1 LVGFLVEIA
10 GSAADLSW
18 EKVSIE
24 GPHQGSYFDRIIWN
38 IGPVRVGDWTV
49 DRNRSEQKNGLM
61 GYNQIVDAGE
71 AGPTV
76 VARLTTMSALSARL
90 TRLIL
95 RVAMVACCLTIC
107 VPLVQLGTATAAG
120 AAAAASIPV
129 CPPDCGFVAA
139 GDPLLIPFMADNPGN
154 EWRALPASDVQS
166 YVDTLKRNLAKS
178 DPKVGSNVA
187 AAKWLWFNGQYGLM
201 IVLVSSPDLAHLHLG
216 TPAQN
221 AQDLC
226 TSSHGRPVSRL
237 EKVAGVAD
245 AVSGECAVR
254 PTSTSKEATV
264 VAFNRGNVAVLIE
277 ITSKSGA
284 PIASSIVATAAQQES
299 LTLPSEGVPVSSGG
313 LDIGW
318 VLIWLVVLAAIL
330 AGVLLCVRRRGSWR
344 GPVEAVVASFDRRKL
359 ALGITLL
366 AVIGAMAFSM
376 VNSSLLH
383 GQGEWYEAGFD
394 DLWRNW
400 ADAAY
405 MTFAGGYGHIY
416 ILDRSLETAP
426 ALQLVTAPVA
436 RLAFHLSFPYPSPVL
451 YPEAFWVAGPLFLS
465 AMALPICAADRWLQ
479 GMAVVDL
486 RRRLLVLG
494 AMAIT
499 LPPIA
504 LSGHPEDLI
513 AIGAML
519 YGLVAAL
526 DGRPRAVGW
535 WLGVALAFQFFALL
549 AVPFALVFL
558 SRRKWLTAIW
568 PMILVPLT
576 FLVVPLIAEPSE
588 TVRQLI
594 HQRVYDVSGYITPT
608 WRLDPGVGAFIRAL
622 VVLLAIPAAIIVARH
637 LPRSRRTAANLV
649 VWTLAALLALRVFEP
664 QLVTYFL
671 APVLALMPVSASRG
685 PWWRLIATCLAAV
698 WLNWWVHIAVDAR
711 WSLWLIL
718 IGQLAV
724 LGWLGWPAGLRS
736 SGNDASDTQDTEK
749 KPPRAAPTV
758 SSRERS
764 TAGAR

>member
-1 LVGFLVEIA
+1 MASGVTSREYPGPGLEIRQTVEA
-10 GSAADLSW
+10 DPGS
-18 EKVSIE
+18 
-24 GPHQGSYFDRIIWN
+24 QTDRRRKS
-38 IGPVRVGDWTV
+38 P
-49 DRNRSEQKNGLM
+49 EQKSGLI
-61 GYNQIVDAGE
+61 GYNQVVDAGE
-71 AGPTV
+71 AGLMV
-76 VARLTTMSALSARL
+76 VARPATLFALPTRL
-90 TRLIL
+90 TQLVI
-95 RVAMVACCLTIC
+95 RVAMVVFCLAVA
-107 VPLVQLGTATAAG
+107 VPLVELGSASTAG
-120 AAAAASIPV
+120 AAVAATQVPV

-139 GDPLLIPFMADNPGN
+139 GDPLLIPFMAVNPGN
-154 EWRALPASDVQS
+154 EWRALPASDAQS
-166 YVDTLKRNLAKS
+166 YVDMLKHNLAGE
-178 DPKVGSNVA
+178 DPQVESNVA
-187 AAKWLWFNGQYGLM
+187 AAKWLWFNQQYGLQ
-201 IVLVSSPDLAHLHLG
+201 IVLVSSPGLAHLHLG
-216 TPAQN
+216 TLAQN

-226 TSSHGRPVSRL
+226 TSSHGRPAGRL
-237 EKVAGVAD
+237 GKVAGVTD
-245 AVSGECAVR
+245 AVSGQCELSPA
-254 PTSTSKEATV
+254 PSSKTSSSKEATV

-277 ITSKSGA
+277 ITSESGT

-313 LDIGW
+313 LDLAW
-318 VLIWLVVLAAIL
+318 VLVWLVLLAAIVV
-330 AGVLLCVRRRGSWR
+330 GIVLCVRRRGSWR
-344 GPVEAVVASFDRRKL
+344 GPIDAMTESFGRRKL
-359 ALGITLL
+359 ALGVTLL

-451 YPEAFWVAGPLFLS
+451 YPAAFWVAGPLYLS
-465 AMALPICAADRWLQ
+465 AMVLPICAADRWLQ
-479 GMAVVDL
+479 GMAVVDV

-535 WLGVALAFQFFALL
+535 WFGVALAFQFFALL
-549 AVPFALVFL
+549 AVPFALIFL

-568 PMILVPLT
+568 PMILVPLV
-576 FLVVPLIAEPSE
+576 FLVVPFIAEPSE

-594 HQRVYDVSGYITPT
+594 HQKVYDVSGYITPT
-608 WRLDPGVGAFIRAL
+608 WKLDPGVGAFIRAL

-671 APVLALMPVSASRG
+671 APALALMPVSAARG

-718 IGQLAV
+718 IGQLVV
-724 LGWLGWPAGLRS
+724 LGWLAWPTGLRS
-736 SGNDASDTQDTEK
+736 SGSDPEDSRETAR
-749 KPPRAAPTV
+749 KPSRAASTGP
-758 SSRERS
+758 SRERS

>member
-1 LVGFLVEIA
+1 
-10 GSAADLSW
+10 
-18 EKVSIE
+18 
-24 GPHQGSYFDRIIWN
+24 
-38 IGPVRVGDWTV
+38 
-49 DRNRSEQKNGLM
+49 
-61 GYNQIVDAGE
+61 
-71 AGPTV
+71 
-76 VARLTTMSALSARL
+76 
-90 TRLIL
+90 
-95 RVAMVACCLTIC
+95 
-107 VPLVQLGTATAAG
+107 
-120 AAAAASIPV
+120 
-129 CPPDCGFVAA
+129 
-139 GDPLLIPFMADNPGN
+139 
-154 EWRALPASDVQS
+154 
-166 YVDTLKRNLAKS
+166 
-178 DPKVGSNVA
+178 
-187 AAKWLWFNGQYGLM
+187 
-201 IVLVSSPDLAHLHLG
+201 
-216 TPAQN
+216 
-221 AQDLC
+221 
-226 TSSHGRPVSRL
+226 
-237 EKVAGVAD
+237 
-245 AVSGECAVR
+245 
-254 PTSTSKEATV
+254 V

>member
-1 LVGFLVEIA
+1 M
-10 GSAADLSW
+10 
-18 EKVSIE
+18 
-24 GPHQGSYFDRIIWN
+24 R
-38 IGPVRVGDWTV
+38 
-49 DRNRSEQKNGLM
+49 GLM
-61 GYNQIVDAGE
+61 SYNQVVDAGE
-71 AGPTV
+71 AGPSV
-76 VARLTTMSALSARL
+76 VARPITLSAIS
-90 TRLIL
+90 TTWMRLIIRMAVIL
-95 RVAMVACCLTIC
+95 CCMAVC
-107 VPLVQLGTATAAG
+107 VPLVEAGTASTAGAAG
-120 AAAAASIPV
+120 AASPIPV
-129 CPPDCGFVAA
+129 CPPDCGFVAS
-139 GDPLLIPFMADNPGN
+139 GDPLLIPFMAVNPGN
-154 EWRALPASDVQS
+154 AWRALPASNVQS
-166 YVDTLKRNLAKS
+166 YVDNLKRNLAKS
-178 DPKVGSNVA
+178 DPNISSNVA
-187 AAKWLWFNGQYGLM
+187 AAKWLWVTGQYGLLM
-201 IVLVSSPDLAHLHLG
+201 VLVSSPDLAGLHLG
-216 TPAQN
+216 SPAQN

-226 TSSHGRPVSRL
+226 TSSHGRPVGRL

-245 AVSGECAVR
+245 SVSGECSLS
-254 PTSTSKEATV
+254 PTTTSSKAATV
-264 VAFNRGNVAVLIE
+264 AAFNQGNVAVLID
-277 ITSKSGA
+277 ITSESGA
-284 PIASSIVATAAQQES
+284 PIASSVVAAAARQES
-299 LTLPSEGVPVSSGG
+299 LTLPSEGVPVSRG
-313 LDIGW
+313 LDIAW
-318 VLIWLVVLAAIL
+318 VVVWLVLLAAIVT
-330 AGVLLCVRRRGSWR
+330 GVVLCVRRRGSWR
-344 GPVEAVVASFDRRKL
+344 GPVEAVTVAFDRRKV
-359 ALGITLL
+359 ALGISLL
-366 AVIGAMAFSM
+366 AVVGAMAFSM

-383 GQGEWYEAGFD
+383 GQGQWYEAGYD
-394 DLWRNW
+394 DFWKNW

-426 ALQLVTAPVA
+426 ALQLVVAPIA

-451 YPEAFWVAGPLFLS
+451 YPKAYWLAGPLFLS

-504 LSGHPEDLI
+504 LSGHPEDLV

-549 AVPFALVFL
+549 AVPFALIFL
-558 SRRKWLTAIW
+558 SRRKWLSAIW

-594 HQRVYDVSGYITPT
+594 HQRVFDDSGYITPT
-608 WRLDPGVGAFIRAL
+608 WNLDPGVGAFIRAL
-622 VVLLAIPAAIIVARH
+622 VVLLAVPAAIIVARH
-637 LPRSRRTAANLV
+637 LPRSRRTGANLV
-649 VWTLAALLALRVFEP
+649 VWTLGALFALRVFEP

-671 APVLALMPVSASRG
+671 APALALMPVSASRG

-736 SGNDASDTQDTEK
+736 SGSDAEDSQETAR
-749 KPPRAAPTV
+749 KPSRAASTGP
-758 SSRERS
+758 SRERS